1 MNKVDEIKQQLA
13 QRLEKQTPRSPKG
26 SAEPN
31 TRAVTTT
38 TVKDPARVV
47 TTAAASSSDKRI
59 PDGTGKPTAEGVIK
73 LSASLYNFDIE
84 CLDRIREFMRSKGV
98 RNITDSEALR
108 LACRAVKVDDSFMDI
123 YQEMTKDDR
132 RRRK

>member
-26 SAEPN
+26 SAETN
-31 TRAVTTT
+31 ARAVTTT
-38 TVKDPARVV
+38 TVKDPARVA
-47 TTAAASSSDKRI
+47 TAAVASSGDKRV
-59 PDGTGKPTAEGVIK
+59 PDRTGKPTAEGVIK

-84 CLDRIREFMRSKGV
+84 CLDRIREFMRSKGI

-108 LACRAVKVDDSFMDI
+108 LACRAVKVNDGFMDI

>member
-1 MNKVDEIKQQLA
+1 MSKVDEIKQQLA
-13 QRLEKQTPRSPKG
+13 QRLNQQAKGPQKTSVKTDTVVVPVNINSPAQG
-26 SAEPN
+26 GE
-31 TRAVTTT
+31 
-38 TVKDPARVV
+38 
-47 TTAAASSSDKRI
+47 AAATI
-59 PDGTGKPTAEGVIK
+59 PNNKISQAGVGKLTPAEGVIK

-108 LACRAVKVDDSFMDI
+108 LACRAVKVDESFMNI